1 MSLQLRPYQAGILD
15 ALRNG
20 FASGKRSQILYAPT
34 GAGKTEM
41 AIELLRATKVKGN
54 KAAMLL
60 DRIVLCDQT
69 SKRLEK
75 YSIDHG
81 VMQSG
86 HWRFRP
92 YEHIQVCSAQTLEKR
107 GSFPGLNLL
116 IVDECHQTREQTIE
130 FIKNNPDV
138 KVIGLTAT
146 PFTKG
151 LGKVYENVVSTITT
165 KDLVEQKVL
174 VPLRVFIAKEINM
187 DGAKKVA
194 GEWSQAEAS
203 KRGMQI
209 TGDVVAEWIKMTH
222 EIFGRPRKTIVFCSG
237 VDHGNDLSRKFAES
251 GYNFVAISYRDDDEF
266 KKDVIA
272 EFAKPD
278 TEIHGLIATDILTK
292 GFDVPDV
299 MIGVSARPFSKSLSS
314 HIQQMGR
321 VMRSNQD
328 DPDGKTFA
336 LWLCLAKGS
345 LVLTDKGLVPIDKVT
360 LSHKIWDGTNFV
372 THGGAVCNG
381 IQKVI
386 TYQGL
391 TATPGHLVHT
401 AQGWRTFGDCARE
414 QIAITQT
421 GLGGQAIRLRED
433 HQPRCVVARRED
445 STIRACGLRV
455 REVWQSVCD
464 FVVQLGGRANQ
475 GLQAMQSAGA
485 VIPHVALRTG
495 AVDAGA
501 LSQSEGRQLSALWGA
516 GRGIPFRGREGRN
529 AVDHEQL
536 RRPAESRGYAFG
548 SHQAGGS
555 LRAGQHPLA
564 DGSAQPV
571 EQARQSG
578 GGANAQVPVRAPGN
592 LLLGQ
597 HAQKAVLEWN
607 DGRPSHRKIPSTFI
621 ETEREV
627 WDILDA
633 GPNNR
638 FTCEGLLVHNCHS
651 GNYLRFREEWEDVY
665 ENGVHEL
672 DEGKEKPKKE
682 PTEKEKKEAK
692 CPKCDAYMPKYMDT
706 CAHCG
711 YVREKR
717 SLVQD
722 VPGEMSEL
730 QTMSRENKQAW
741 WSGLQWYVH
750 AMGKSPGWAAH
761 TYKDK
766 FGVWPRNLSDAPA
779 TPPDEVV
786 KFVEKK
792 KRAYI
797 RMMKKG
803 MKL

>member
-15 ALRNG
+15 ALRQG
-20 FASGKRSQILYAPT
+20 FAEGRRSQILYAPT

-81 VMQSG
+81 VMQAG
-86 HWRFRP
+86 HWRYRP
-92 YEHIQVCSAQTLEKR
+92 YERIQVCSAQTLEKR

-116 IVDECHQTREQTIE
+116 IVDECHQTRDQTVE
-130 FIKNNPDV
+130 FIKNNPEV

-151 LGKVYENVVSTITT
+151 LGNVYENVVSTITT
-165 KDLVEQKVL
+165 KDLVNQGVL

-222 EIFGRPRKTIVFCSG
+222 AIFGRPRKTIVFCSG
-237 VDHGNDLSRKFAES
+237 VDHGNDLARKFAEA

-328 DPDGKTFA
+328 DPEGKTFA
-336 LWLCLAKGS
+336 LWL
-345 LVLTDKGLVPIDKVT
+345 D
-360 LSHKIWDGTNFV
+360 
-372 THGGAVCNG
+372 
-381 IQKVI
+381 
-386 TYQGL
+386 
-391 TATPGHLVHT
+391 
-401 AQGWRTFGDCARE
+401 
-414 QIAITQT
+414 
-421 GLGGQAIRLRED
+421 
-433 HQPRCVVARRED
+433 
-445 STIRACGLRV
+445 
-455 REVWQSVCD
+455 
-464 FVVQLGGRANQ
+464 
-475 GLQAMQSAGA
+475 
-485 VIPHVALRTG
+485 
-495 AVDAGA
+495 
-501 LSQSEGRQLSALWGA
+501 
-516 GRGIPFRGREGRN
+516 
-529 AVDHEQL
+529 
-536 RRPAESRGYAFG
+536 
-548 SHQAGGS
+548 
-555 LRAGQHPLA
+555 
-564 DGSAQPV
+564 
-571 EQARQSG
+571 
-578 GGANAQVPVRAPGN
+578 
-592 LLLGQ
+592 
-597 HAQKAVLEWN
+597 
-607 DGRPSHRKIPSTFI
+607 
-621 ETEREV
+621 
-627 WDILDA
+627 
-633 GPNNR
+633 
-638 FTCEGLLVHNCHS
+638 HS

-665 ENGVHEL
+665 ENGVSEL
-672 DEGKEKPKKE
+672 DDGKEKPKKE

-692 CPKCDAYMPKYMDT
+692 CPRCDAYMPRYMDT
-706 CAHCG
+706 CTHCG
-711 YVREKR
+711 YVREKK

-730 QTMSRENKQAW
+730 HTMSRENKQAW
-741 WSGLQWYVH
+741 WSGLQWYVQ

-803 MKL
+803 MKP